1 MKWTGMRWSLSV
13 IWFVA
18 LSCLTMPPSSSP
30 ETIHQSPAVTLHFFW
45 GEGCPHCE
53 RAKLYLNDVH
63 RRFPR
68 LEIRSYEVLHNERN
82 LQLLMTMSSKLGTE
96 AKGVPTFIIAEK
108 MFDGF
113 SDDTRQLLENEI
125 SRHAAAP
132 LLPAAP
138 ASPVATGAAGTLTL
152 PLVGSISTEKL
163 SLPVIALAIATLD
176 SFNPCA
182 FFVLLFLLSLMVHAH
197 SRRKMALIGGVFVFF
212 SGLVYFL
219 FMAAWLNLFLVT
231 GHLAWITTLAAA
243 AALAIAAVN
252 IKDFFLFEKGI
263 SLVIPEHAKPR
274 LFEKMRFLVHT
285 GTLPAMLAGTIVLA
299 LAANSYELL
308 CTAGFPMVFTRLLT
322 LRELAP
328 SAYYLY
334 LGLYNIVYV
343 IPLAVIV
350 GIFTVTLGSRKLT
363 EWQGRILKLVS
374 GFMMFSLGFVLL
386 LKPSLLNNA
395 LISLVIMATALAFAF
410 VVVAVTKRIKPE
422 WTRH

>member
-1 MKWTGMRWSLSV
+1 
-13 IWFVA
+13 
-18 LSCLTMPPSSSP
+18 MPPASSA
-30 ETIHQSPAVTLHFFW
+30 ETAHQTPAVTLYFFW

-53 RAKLYLNDVH
+53 RAKLYLDDAR

-68 LEIRSYEVLHNERN
+68 LEIRSYEVLNDKIN
-82 LQLLMTMSSKLGTE
+82 LELLMSMSRKLGTE
-96 AKGVPTFIIAEK
+96 AKGVPTFIIAGR
-108 MFDGF
+108 MLDGF
-113 SDDTRQLLENEI
+113 SDETRRTLENEI
-125 SRHAAAP
+125 SRHAAR
-132 LLPAAP
+132 LPQTMLP
-138 ASPVATGAAGTLTL
+138 NPQVPAGTVGTITL
-152 PLVGSISTEKL
+152 PLLGTISTERL
-163 SLPVIALAIATLD
+163 SLPVITLAIATLD

-182 FFVLLFLLSLMVHAH
+182 FFVLLFLLSLLVHAH
-197 SRRKMALIGGVFVFF
+197 SRGKMALIGGVFVFF
-212 SGLVYFL
+212 SGLIYFL

-231 GHLAWITTLAAA
+231 GHLAWITTLAAV

-252 IKDFFLFEKGI
+252 IKDFFLFEKGV
-263 SLVIPEHAKPR
+263 SLVIPEEAKPR
-274 LFEKMRFLVHT
+274 LFERMRLLVRT
-285 GTLPAMLAGTIVLA
+285 GTLPAMLAGTVVLA

-308 CTAGFPMVFTRLLT
+308 CTAGFPMVFTRVLT

-374 GFMMFSLGFVLL
+374 GFMMLSLGFVLL

-395 LISLVIMATALAFAF
+395 LISLGIMATALAFAF
-410 VVVAVTKRIKPE
+410 MVVAVARRIKPE